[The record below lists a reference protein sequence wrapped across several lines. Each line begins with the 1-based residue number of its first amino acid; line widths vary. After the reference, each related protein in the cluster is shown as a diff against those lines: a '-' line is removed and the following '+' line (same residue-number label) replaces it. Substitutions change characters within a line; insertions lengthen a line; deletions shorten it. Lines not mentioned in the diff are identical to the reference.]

1 MIDFD
6 SARSIVLKNAIAS
19 LPAERI
25 VLQRSV
31 GRILAE
37 QVTSPV
43 DLPTW
48 DYSAMD
54 GYALR
59 SADLG
64 KEMVLRVAGECRT
77 GHPQATFVPG
87 TCLRIFTGAT
97 IPQGVDSIVMQEE
110 VVRAGE
116 MATFSQIPTP
126 GSHIRRRGE
135 DLAAG
140 DPVIEKGTRLNPY
153 HLGLLA
159 SVERSEVLVS
169 RRPRVTILCT
179 GDELRPPGNLIGA
192 GTLAESN
199 SASLAALV
207 EFVGGE
213 AHRGPIVRDE
223 RSILRSEIERQSAA
237 CDVIVTVGGVSV
249 GDHDVVRPV
258 LDEMGAE
265 ILFHKVRI
273 KPGKPVLMAKWQS
286 TFIVGLPGN
295 PASAQVTFSLFAA
308 PLIRCLAGDTRPV
321 PDFRKVPLLETYRQ
335 APGRKCFQRAHLS
348 PEGVR
353 VLSNQSSGASTSIAW
368 SNALVIFDE
377 DVQQIPAGAAVSVL
391 SLSDL

>member
-1 MIDFD
+1 MRSTSNATHRTKCDKRLRRRSPHPFSGGRRRGLPSGEMYSRAHRRYALDSVMIDFD

-77 GHPQATFVPG
+77 GHAQATFVPG

-97 IPQGVDSIVMQEE
+97 IPPGVDSIVMQEE

-140 DPVIEKGTRLNPY
+140 DLVIEKGTRLNPY

-192 GTLAESN
+192 GTLAESY

-223 RSILRSEIERQSAA
+223 RPVLGSEIERQSAA

-258 LDEMGAE
+258 LDELGAE

-273 KPGKPVLMAKWQS
+273 KPGKPVLMAKWR
-286 TFIVGLPGN
+286 N
-295 PASAQVTFSLFAA
+295 
-308 PLIRCLAGDTRPV
+308 
-321 PDFRKVPLLETYRQ
+321 TY
-335 APGRKCFQRAHLS
+335 
-348 PEGVR
+348 
-353 VLSNQSSGASTSIAW
+353 I
-368 SNALVIFDE
+368 
-377 DVQQIPAGAAVSVL
+377 
-391 SLSDL
+391 